1 MSHFI
6 DEETEATMFPGPHT
20 HWWPTSSDPQAS
32 GPLTPSSRHL
42 PAHWPP
48 PSCSSDYIPGL
59 LTPASTLE
67 MEPSGKNCRVTWGT
81 YVLILARTRILL
93 LYFLFSCL
101 IISDWGNFL
110 VPLSVNIFLNLS
122 SSFEVPFRHPEH
134 IHLLGKRRALSTH
147 LWLSWITQ
155 ILHFVFLLVAS
166 TKTDFSRQHSL
177 L

>member
-1 MSHFI
+1 MKKLRQLCSQGHTLI
-6 DEETEATMFPGPHT
+6 GGQLVLTLRRQAPWLQVPGICQ
-20 HWWPTSSDPQAS
+20 PT
-32 GPLTPSSRHL
+32 GHL
-42 PAHWPP
+42 PAVPLTIFQGCWLPLPHLKW
-48 PSCSSDYIPGL
+48 SL
-59 LTPASTLE
+59 L
-67 MEPSGKNCRVTWGT
+67 GKTAGWHGEH
-81 YVLILARTRILL
+81 VLILARTRILL
-93 LYFLFSCL
+93 LYFVFSCL

-110 VPLSVNIFLNLS
+110 VPLSVNIFHNLS

-134 IHLLGKRRALSTH
+134 IHLVGKRRALSTH